1 MTTFN
6 NIIKEAV
13 NILREGGVILYPTD
27 TIWGLGC
34 DATNSEAVK
43 KIYSIK
49 ERADRHSMLILID
62 TASKLPYYVKQVP
75 EIAWQL
81 TEVSNTPLTIVYPGA
96 RNIAPE
102 LIATDGSIG
111 IRIVEDEFCS
121 TLVARLKKPLVSTSA
136 NVTGGAA
143 PGNFINI
150 SNKIKESVDYI
161 VPLRQEEKDKKTASS
176 IIKIEIDG
184 QFKIIR

>member
-1 MTTFN
+1 MTNFN

-13 NILREGGVILYPTD
+13 NILRDGGVILYPTD

-34 DATNSEAVK
+34 DATNSDAVK
-43 KIYSIK
+43 KINDIK
-49 ERADRHSMLILID
+49 KRTDKHGMIILLD

-81 TEVSNTPLTIVYPGA
+81 NEVSDSPLTLVYPGA
-96 RNIAPE
+96 RNVAPE
-102 LIATDGSIG
+102 IIASDGSLG

-121 TLVARLKKPLVSTSA
+121 ALIARLRKPLVSTSA
-136 NVTGGAA
+136 NITGDAT
-143 PGNFINI
+143 PENFIEI
-150 SNKIKESVDYI
+150 SEEIKKSVDYI
-161 VPLRQEEKDKKTASS
+161 VPLRQEERRGKTASP